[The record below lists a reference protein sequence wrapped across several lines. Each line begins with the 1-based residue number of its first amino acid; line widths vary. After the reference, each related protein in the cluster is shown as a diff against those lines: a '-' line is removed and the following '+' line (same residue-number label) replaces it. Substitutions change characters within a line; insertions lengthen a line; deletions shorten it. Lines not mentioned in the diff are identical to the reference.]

1 MTAASA
7 GIALLA
13 AFRDAR
19 HRVDVFLALD
29 RDARH
34 GFDYATN
41 PLAPEL
47 VERLRPVASWPSRA
61 TNVFP
66 NVIPESTPVAGGWPG
81 AWASTSTYAWT
92 YAWTR
97 SWTDTDAAPTAR
109 PAPGPTPSDGWPDSR
124 LGSLP
129 ERLAIPRA
137 TRSSRAF
144 EPRL

>member
-1 MTAASA
+1 MDVPRVLYETTGPSTLTASSATGPLKSCCVVNGLLYASSTP
-7 GIALLA
+7 LLGDA
-13 AFRDAR
+13 ARR
-19 HRVDVFLALD
+19 R
-29 RDARH
+29 RR
-34 GFDYATN
+34 
-41 PLAPEL
+41 
-47 VERLRPVASWPSRA
+47 SWPSRA